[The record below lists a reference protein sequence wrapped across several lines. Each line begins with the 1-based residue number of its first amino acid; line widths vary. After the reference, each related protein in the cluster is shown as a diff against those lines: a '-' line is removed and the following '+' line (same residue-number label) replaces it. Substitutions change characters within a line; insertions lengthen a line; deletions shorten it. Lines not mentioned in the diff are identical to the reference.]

1 MVNYAK
7 LSGDKQELVWR
18 WKNELSAHI
27 AHVAKMKLKKNDSL
41 EARIKALNEVWVD
54 ESEIGKDPET
64 VNMTIYFKFV
74 EERISTN
81 NEVYGQVITN
91 LINEVPN
98 MVYIMAQGD
107 LNTINAY
114 ITKL

>member
-1 MVNYAK
+1 
-7 LSGDKQELVWR
+7 
-18 WKNELSAHI
+18 
-27 AHVAKMKLKKNDSL
+27 
-41 EARIKALNEVWVD
+41 
-54 ESEIGKDPET
+54 
-64 VNMTIYFKFV
+64 MTIYFKFV